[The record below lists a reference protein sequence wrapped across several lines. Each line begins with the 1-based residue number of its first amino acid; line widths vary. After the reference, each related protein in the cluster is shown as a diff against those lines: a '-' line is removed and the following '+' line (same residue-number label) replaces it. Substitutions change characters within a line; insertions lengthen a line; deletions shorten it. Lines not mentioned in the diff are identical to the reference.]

1 MKRLPCLALLL
12 VCALLSGCVKYRIT
26 LNNGE
31 SFTVLGKPKHDKE
44 NGVYR
49 YKSGGEEHA
58 IRSSRVISIE
68 PAAGDAESKFRS
80 SGY

>member
-31 SFTVLGKPKHDKE
+31 SFTVLGKPKHYKE

-68 PAAGDAESKFRS
+68 PAAGDSESKFRS

>member
-12 VCALLSGCVKYRIT
+12 ACVLLSGCVKYRVT

-31 SFTVLGKPKHDKE
+31 SFTVLGKPKYDQV
-44 NGVYR
+44 NDVYR

-58 IRSSRVISIE
+58 VRSSRVLSIG
-68 PAAGDAESKFRS
+68 PAADDSESRFKS
-80 SGY
+80 KSY

>member
-1 MKRLPCLALLL
+1 MKRLPCLAMLLACVL
-12 VCALLSGCVKYRIT
+12 FSGCVKYRVT

-68 PAAGDAESKFRS
+68 PAADDPESRFQS
-80 SGY
+80 TGY

>member
-12 VCALLSGCVKYRIT
+12 VCALMSGCVKYRVT

-58 IRSSRVISIE
+58 IRASRVISIE
-68 PAAGDAESKFRS
+68 PAADAPESKFRS